1 MNAAHAFTTLR
12 RRRPT
17 LRFQIALLYAGVFLA
32 VIAAVLVGT
41 SVLFKTR
48 NILFGRSQMRA
59 PVGGGALARH
69 ATTVH
74 QFDPGAAA
82 IVLVITAVA
91 FAAAWWLAGKFL
103 RPLRTITAT
112 AQEISATNLHRR
124 LSLDGPE
131 DELTELGRTLDS
143 LFARLEASFESQRHF
158 VANASHELRTP
169 LAGQRTLLQVAL
181 ADPHADAERLRS
193 TCIEA
198 LALGSQQERLI
209 DALLT
214 LASSERGLERSE
226 PLNLAAVAESVLL
239 SRRQEAERHGLQIQ
253 ASLVPAP
260 ISGDAELIE
269 SMVANL
275 LDNAIRHN
283 LPGGTIDISTSVS
296 GRQARISVRNTGPR
310 VVAADLERIFQ
321 PFQRRTGART
331 STTDGHGLGLAIIQ
345 AITRAH
351 GAELTAIPGEAGGL
365 EIVVAFPSGGES
377 T

>member
-1 MNAAHAFTTLR
+1 MVAR
-12 RRRPT
+12 RQVPPT
-17 LRFQIALLYAGVFLA
+17 SPHHHRH
-32 VIAAVLVGT
+32 
-41 SVLFKTR
+41 
-48 NILFGRSQMRA
+48 RS
-59 PVGGGALARH
+59 G
-69 ATTVH
+69 
-74 QFDPGAAA
+74 
-82 IVLVITAVA
+82 
-91 FAAAWWLAGKFL
+91 
-103 RPLRTITAT
+103 
-112 AQEISATNLHRR
+112 ISATNLHRR